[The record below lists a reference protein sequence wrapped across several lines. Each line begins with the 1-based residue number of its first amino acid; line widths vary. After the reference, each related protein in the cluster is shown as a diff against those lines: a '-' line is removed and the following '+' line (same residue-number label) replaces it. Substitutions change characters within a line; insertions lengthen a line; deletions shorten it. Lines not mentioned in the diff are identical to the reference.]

1 MKFAAESIDERFVTL
16 TREQAARA
24 LGISTDT
31 LDALHA
37 RDEGPPRFR
46 ASPRR
51 WAYPAGGVQALATA
65 ARRRCVTR
73 ARPTHPPMV
82 RRAGEAA

>member
-1 MKFAAESIDERFVTL
+1 MRFTAETINDDLATL

-37 RDEGPPRFR
+37 RNEGPPRFR

-51 WAYPAGGVQALATA
+51 WAYPARDFRRWQEQRATESA
-65 ARRRCVTR
+65 A
-73 ARPTHPPMV
+73 
-82 RRAGEAA
+82 

>member
-1 MKFAAESIDERFVTL
+1 MRQKMRFAAESINYDLATL

-37 RDEGPPRFR
+37 RGEGPPRFR

-51 WAYPAGGVQALATA
+51 WAYPAAEFRRWQERRQKTVERDNA
-65 ARRRCVTR
+65 A
-73 ARPTHPPMV
+73 
-82 RRAGEAA
+82 

>member
-1 MKFAAESIDERFVTL
+1 MKFAVESIDERFATL

-31 LDALHA
+31 LDALHN
-37 RDEGPPRFR
+37 RGEGPPRFR

-51 WAYPAGGVQALATA
+51 WAYPAQDFRRWQEQRAAETA
-65 ARRRCVTR
+65 A
-73 ARPTHPPMV
+73 
-82 RRAGEAA
+82 

>member
-1 MKFAAESIDERFVTL
+1 MRFAAETINDDLATL

-24 LGISTDT
+24 LGISLDT

-37 RDEGPPRFR
+37 RNEGPPRFR

-51 WAYPAGGVQALATA
+51 WAYPAADFRRWQQKRIAPSEQETA
-65 ARRRCVTR
+65 A
-73 ARPTHPPMV
+73 
-82 RRAGEAA
+82 

>member
-1 MKFAAESIDERFVTL
+1 MKFAVESIDERFATL

-31 LDALHA
+31 LDALHN
-37 RDEGPPRFR
+37 RGEGPPRFR

-51 WAYPAGGVQALATA
+51 WAYPATEFKRWQQQRTA
-65 ARRRCVTR
+65 E
-73 ARPTHPPMV
+73 H
-82 RRAGEAA
+82 AA

>member
-1 MKFAAESIDERFVTL
+1 MKFAVEAIDERYAAL

-31 LDALHA
+31 LDELHH
-37 RDEGPPRFR
+37 RGEGPPRFR

-51 WAYPAGGVQALATA
+51 WAYPLQEFRRWQEQRLEIGAPQDA
-65 ARRRCVTR
+65 A
-73 ARPTHPPMV
+73 
-82 RRAGEAA
+82 

>member
-1 MKFAAESIDERFVTL
+1 MRFAAEAIKDDLATL

-24 LGISTDT
+24 LSISTDT

-37 RDEGPPRFR
+37 RGEGPPRFR

-51 WAYPAGGVQALATA
+51 WAYPAAAFKRWQEQRATENA
-65 ARRRCVTR
+65 A
-73 ARPTHPPMV
+73 
-82 RRAGEAA
+82 

>member
-1 MKFAAESIDERFVTL
+1 MKFAVENIDQQFATL
-16 TREQAARA
+16 SREQAARA

-51 WAYPAGGVQALATA
+51 WAYPAAEFKRWQERKLTA
-65 ARRRCVTR
+65 A
-73 ARPTHPPMV
+73 A
-82 RRAGEAA
+82 

>member
-1 MKFAAESIDERFVTL
+1 MRFAAETIHDDLATL

-24 LGISTDT
+24 LGISLDT

-37 RDEGPPRFR
+37 RNEGPPRFR

-51 WAYPAGGVQALATA
+51 WAYPAADFRRWQQRQMASTEPQTA
-65 ARRRCVTR
+65 V
-73 ARPTHPPMV
+73 
-82 RRAGEAA
+82 

>member
-1 MKFAAESIDERFVTL
+1 MKFAVESIDERLATL

-24 LGISTDT
+24 LGISVDT

-51 WAYPAGGVQALATA
+51 WAYPAAEF
-65 ARRRCVTR
+65 RRWQQ
-73 ARPTHPPMV
+73 
-82 RRAGEAA
+82 RRADAAA